1 MSRLSVLCIYNN
13 GAGFHGDEGDSSA
26 VCEPLNLLFLGAAVC
41 RERGSELA
49 STFITWGPLIRAL
62 LQSQISAIVTVCW
75 WVWRD
80 WNWLPWRPVT
90 TSTNLNT
97 YFCFLLGRSLS
108 GAPPVVGTETEG
120 RAIYMIYCLLCSQL
134 SLCRM
139 RGGPLRLAYSAQF
152 ICAFLRWPSL
162 FLNTS
167 HEISRNVSVE

>member
-41 RERGSELA
+41 REQGSELA

-120 RAIYMIYCLLCSQL
+120 RAIYMRPFSTVFSCWYVMFSAVTFEGVRYVLPTAPNL
-134 SLCRM
+134 SARSWDD
-139 RGGPLRLAYSAQF
+139 PLYS
-152 ICAFLRWPSL
+152 
-162 FLNTS
+162 
-167 HEISRNVSVE
+167 